1 MLPCAGNA
9 VPTDSG
15 ESMFLSAR
23 PHTKLAAAVLTAG
36 MVATAP
42 AIVGAGPESMRSL
55 SNAGVQPASFVTD
68 VLNNAGSV
76 VSAAA
81 SAVLIGTD
89 LVLGLNYYWDDADF
103 GWGVPFN
110 PVFWAAAFSDNQRS
124 ALSYLLQTYLNPSDN
139 YVDPSDTTIPYYAYP
154 WYLKNDVVLQLVN
167 VLPAPLAVP
176 ITQAINNVANGINH
190 AFANLAD
197 PTPAITAMWQL
208 YNTPIGRLIYAAQDV
223 IALPVTLAAAVTYY
237 LAYLPADLEATFE
250 SAIQHPADIP
260 GLLSHLVYGALDP
273 DLYQGLLGNLTY
285 NLVKPLFFLPP
296 PTGDSGFGTHD
307 GLAYSLYSHF
317 VDTVNHLLSYLPAPI
332 TPTPLPSAAVSES
345 AVAVRKGV
353 AAQTD
358 STSPVTEGQ
367 SAERKGGAQGQS
379 ARTPRGVK
387 QERAAKSGG
396 TKKAEG
402 ERVGGHGRS
411 ARPSKADT
419 AA

>member
-1 MLPCAGNA
+1 
-9 VPTDSG
+9 
-15 ESMFLSAR
+15 MFLSAR

-110 PVFWAAAFSDNQRS
+110 PVFWAAAFSDNPRS

-139 YVDPSDTTIPYYAYP
+139 YVDPSNTTIPYYAYP
-154 WYLKNDVVLQLVN
+154 WYLKNDVILQLVN
-167 VLPAPLAVP
+167 VLPAPLAAP

-296 PTGDSGFGTHD
+296 PTGDSGFGTRD
-307 GLAYSLYSHF
+307 GLAWSLYSHF
-317 VDTVNHLLSYLPAPI
+317 VDTVNHLLSYLPTPI
-332 TPTPLPSAAVSES
+332 TPTPLPSAAVSAS
-345 AVAVRKGV
+345 AAAVSKGV
-353 AAQTD
+353 AAQED
-358 STSPVTEGQ
+358 SPSPATERQ
-367 SAERKGGAQGQS
+367 PAERKGGAQGQS

-396 TKKAEG
+396 TKKAKG

-411 ARPSKADT
+411 ARPGKADT